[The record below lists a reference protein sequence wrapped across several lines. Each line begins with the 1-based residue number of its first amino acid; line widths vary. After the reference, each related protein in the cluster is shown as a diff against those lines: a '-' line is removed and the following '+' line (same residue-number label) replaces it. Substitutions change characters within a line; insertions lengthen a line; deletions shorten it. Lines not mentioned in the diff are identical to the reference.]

1 MTLEEILISGF
12 SELGIPA
19 AETQLSQLRTY
30 YTLLDERSK
39 VMNLTAIEGE
49 EATGRLHFLDS
60 AALLRYVALS
70 GRKVADIGSG
80 AGFPG
85 LVTAVLAPDADIT
98 LIDSLQKRVVFQQE
112 VCDALGL
119 KNVTCLAGR
128 AEEETAL
135 RGIFDVVTSRAVA
148 RMTMLCELCLPLV
161 RVGGVFAAMKGPE
174 PEEEV
179 QEAARCIRTL
189 GGGKPRIEKYTVP
202 GTDAVHSV
210 VLIPKTAPTPAKY
223 PRRFAMIKKQPL

>member
-1 MTLEEILISGF
+1 MTLEEILVSGF
-12 SELGIPA
+12 AELGVPA
-19 AETQLSQLRTY
+19 SEAQLAQLRSY

-49 EATGRLHFLDS
+49 EATARLHFLDS
-60 AALLRYVALS
+60 AALLKYVRLNGKTA
-70 GRKVADIGSG
+70 ADIGSG

-85 LVTAVLAPDADIT
+85 LVAAILAPEARIT
-98 LIDSLQKRVVFQQE
+98 LIDSLQKRVAFQQE
-112 VCDALGL
+112 VCEAAGL
-119 KNVTCLAGR
+119 TNVTCLAGR

-135 RGIFDVVTSRAVA
+135 RESFDVVTSRAVA
-148 RMTMLCELCLPLV
+148 RLGMLCELCLPLV

-174 PEEEV
+174 PEEELR
-179 QEAARCIRTL
+179 EAERGIRTL
-189 GGGKPRIEKYTVP
+189 GGGRVRIEKYAVP

-210 VLIPKTAPTPAKY
+210 VIIPKTAPTPAKY

>member
-1 MTLEEILISGF
+1 MTMEEILVSGLA
-12 SELGIPA
+12 ELGVPA
-19 AETQLSQLRTY
+19 TADQLAQLRQY
-30 YTLLDERSK
+30 YTLLAERSK

-49 EATGRLHFLDS
+49 EATARLHFLDS
-60 AALLRYVALS
+60 AALLKFVRLNGKTA
-70 GRKVADIGSG
+70 ADIGSG

-85 LVTAVLAPDADIT
+85 LVAAILAPEAKLT
-98 LIDSLQKRVVFQQE
+98 LIDSLQKRVAFQQE
-112 VCDALGL
+112 VCGTAGIA
-119 KNVTCLAGR
+119 NVTCLAGR
-128 AEEETAL
+128 AEEETTL
-135 RGIFDVVTSRAVA
+135 RESFDVVTSRAVA

-174 PEEEV
+174 PEEEIA
-179 QEAARCIRTL
+179 EAARCIRTL

-210 VLIPKTAPTPAKY
+210 VLVPKIAPTPAKY